1 MQPTATE
8 QLILHMLCDIHKK
21 LGITGSFNPDLIAS
35 AISSDDCWVLNW
47 AYDIKDENDENPP
60 HVTAVVDALDMYD
73 FMKVSF
79 DSLDAQGK
87 AVVEAAVP
95 RAATA
100 IEFPGFDGNNEGRY
114 RTAARFLVNDL
125 DRFSDMKSVADRN
138 SHSPMARTYARQYQV
153 FEPIRTTL
161 TAGRTMTAEEI
172 IAVLQA

>member
-21 LGITGSFNPDLIAS
+21 LGITNSFNPDLIAS

-60 HVTAVVDALDMYD
+60 HVTAVVNALDMYD
-73 FMKVSF
+73 FMKESF
-79 DSLDAQGK
+79 DRLDAQDK

-95 RAATA
+95 SAAVA
-100 IEFPGFDGNNEGRY
+100 VEFPGFDGNNEGRY
-114 RTAARFLVNDL
+114 RTAARFLVNEL
-125 DRFSDMKSVADRN
+125 DRFTSMKQSAVRN
-138 SHSPMARTYARQYQV
+138 SHSRMVGTYARQYQV
-153 FEPIRTTL
+153 FEPIRATL
-161 TAGRTMTAEEI
+161 IGRLMTADQI